1 MELFLLCIKIFA
13 VRIIDVSLGTV
24 RTVFTVRGKKVIASS
39 IGFIEV
45 LIWFLIVREALSFES
60 NSIVVAISYSLG
72 FATGTYIGGMLA
84 QKLIT
89 GNITVQVFPTT
100 NNKSIVN
107 EIRSRGYGV
116 TVLNYKG
123 MDEKEDKFM
132 LYININKR
140 KEKELRKLIDEL
152 DDNAFV
158 VVNETTYVENG
169 YFK

>member
-45 LIWFLIVREALSFES
+45 LIWFLIVREALSFETS
-60 NSIVVAISYSLG
+60 SIVVAISYSLG